1 MSNTNIYGYLNA
13 SLHYAYYKKT
23 AIERNKKIPIFQA
36 IFFKA
41 TQKKWRIKLIWMV
54 DTNIYKLAS

>member
-23 AIERNKKIPIFQA
+23 AIERTK
-36 IFFKA
+36 
-41 TQKKWRIKLIWMV
+41 QKKSPSFRLFFLKQPRRNGV
-54 DTNIYKLAS
+54 